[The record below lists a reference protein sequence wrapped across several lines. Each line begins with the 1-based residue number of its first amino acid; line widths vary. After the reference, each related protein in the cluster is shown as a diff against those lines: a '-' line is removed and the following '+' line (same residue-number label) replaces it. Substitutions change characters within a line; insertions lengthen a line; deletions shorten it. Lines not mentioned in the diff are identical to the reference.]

1 MKKKNVVNNNK
12 SNSQDNK
19 KNNGLISDSMTMN
32 KKTFSNKKNIIKKN
46 IINNKLKNYNDKK
59 NFISNY
65 AQIYL
70 RKNFFEK
77 ELIKNRIIYN
87 KSVTGLTKLKK

>member
-70 RKNFFEK
+70 RQNFFEK